1 MSNETEHRDDRLG
14 AALRALDRPEHR
26 PGFQRE
32 LRRRLAAE
40 RFPAR
45 RRWAWPLAGAAAAA
59 VAAVAVLAVGIPRTH
74 KTPGIAG
81 PQPASAAVVK
91 SHLRDALTQLRNLS
105 GVLVAAETSRGST
118 ERWRFTLDAAGDV
131 RLEGPG
137 AGEVMT
143 YDSSTGVAR
152 SIQHSASMGGSALFY
167 AERTGVAPGPP
178 DLGPPTWLIPEQLGA
193 YVRAALAAQDPGVR
207 EVTYEGRPAWRL
219 DVHTV
224 PNLVAPELSGDELQV
239 TVDRR
244 TGLPVRVVER
254 KQGRVLRTLRLEQLA
269 VDTTPGM
276 DAFRADFPAGAEV
289 MRSDD
294 GFRRAS
300 LAEAA
305 GVAGYRPLVPDWVPA
320 GYELAEVAVAHES
333 APTGKEGGNPQSR
346 GVVSLSYRRGL
357 DQFLVTTRL
366 RGTGAWSDPLASGEG
381 FIDRPEH
388 VDVSTGALG
397 GADAELVLS
406 PRALPHLWAL
416 TDDLVVTVGGDL
428 TRSELTRVASS
439 LRAR

>member
-1 MSNETEHRDDRLG
+1 MSNQTEHRDERLG
-14 AALRALDRPEHR
+14 AALRTLDTPEHR
-26 PGFQRE
+26 PEFHRE

-40 RFPAR
+40 RRPAG

-59 VAAVAVLAVGIPRTH
+59 VAAVAVIAVGIPRTH
-74 KTPGIAG
+74 KTPSIAG
-81 PQPASAAVVK
+81 PQVASAALVK
-91 SHLRDALTQLRNLS
+91 SHLRNALTEMRNLR
-105 GVLVAAETSRGST
+105 GVLVSTETTSGRT
-118 ERWRFTLDAAGDV
+118 ERWSFTLDSAGDV

-137 AGEVMT
+137 EGEVVT

-193 YVRAALAAQDPGVR
+193 YVRAALAAKDPGVR
-207 EVTYEGRPAWRL
+207 DVTYEGRSAWQL
-219 DVHTV
+219 DIETV
-224 PNLVAPELSGDELQV
+224 PNAVAPELSGDELQV

-244 TGLPVRVVER
+244 TGMPVRVVER
-254 KQGRVLRTLRLEQLA
+254 KQGKVLRTLRLEQLA
-269 VDTTPGM
+269 VDTTLASG
-276 DAFRADFPAGAEV
+276 AFRADFPAGAEV

-294 GFRRAS
+294 GFRRVP
-300 LAEAA
+300 LAQA
-305 GVAGYRPLVPDWVPA
+305 GDAVGYRPLVPDWVPA
-320 GYELAEVAVAHES
+320 GYELAEVAVANRS
-333 APTGKEGGNPQSR
+333 APTGKEGGNPESR
-346 GVVSLSYRRGL
+346 EVVSLSYRRGL

-366 RGTGAWSDPLASGEG
+366 RGTSAWSDPLASGEG
-381 FIDRPEH
+381 FIDHPER
-388 VDVSTGALG
+388 VDLATGALT

-416 TDDLVVTVGGDL
+416 TDKLVVTVGGDL
-428 TRSELTRVASS
+428 SRSELTRVAGS